1 MERQVIESK
10 LLATREELSKAGPI
24 HTKDLQKYIHRLE
37 RQLRIMNKVR
47 DEQNTLEQR
56 PSAGSK
62 RDSEAREAK
71 TADMTE
77 GHAGRGTKGMKS
89 GGATESLS

>member
-37 RQLRIMNKVR
+37 KQLRIMNKV
-47 DEQNTLEQR
+47 
-56 PSAGSK
+56 
-62 RDSEAREAK
+62 
-71 TADMTE
+71 
-77 GHAGRGTKGMKS
+77 TKK
-89 GGATESLS
+89 